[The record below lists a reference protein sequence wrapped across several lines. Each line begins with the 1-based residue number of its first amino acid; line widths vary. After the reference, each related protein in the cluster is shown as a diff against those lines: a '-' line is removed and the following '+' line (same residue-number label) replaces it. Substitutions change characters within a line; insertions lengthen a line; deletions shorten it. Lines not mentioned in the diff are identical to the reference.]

1 MMCSVDGM
9 RLEKKLGYHNHTRH
23 KQRLDTQVE
32 LCEVE
37 TDIKIAREK
46 C

>member
-1 MMCSVDGM
+1 MMCPVDGK
-9 RLEKKLGYHNHTRH
+9 RPKKKLGYDNHTRH